1 MSEILIFGGTT
12 EGRQLAEFCAAKGFH
27 AAVSTATEYGAG
39 LLPHSEYIRLLV
51 GKLEEQEISGLLQ
64 NGNYSIVIDATHP
77 YARNVS
83 ANIRAACA
91 ETGRRYL
98 RLLRDESEIP
108 CGKRFNSISEIV
120 EYLNTNSKKA
130 LITTGGN
137 SLAEYTRVHD
147 FQTRLTV
154 RVLPAE
160 EAAERCAELGFLP
173 GNVILKKGPFT
184 VKENIRHL
192 EQAKAGII
200 VTKESGS
207 AGGFPEKAEA
217 AEKYGAELVMLRR
230 PAEHGYSLE
239 QIKQLIETES
249 T

>member
-12 EGRQLAEFCAAKGFH
+12 EGRQLAEFCTANGFH

-39 LLPHSEYIRLLV
+39 LLPNSEYIRLLV
-51 GKLEEQEISGLLQ
+51 GKLDEQEISGLLQ
-64 NGNYSIVIDATHP
+64 NGNYSMVIDATHP

-83 ANIRAACA
+83 ANIKAACA

-160 EAAERCAELGFLP
+160 EAAKRCAELGFLP